1 MKKFKPLLLTLFII
15 IVDQISK
22 SWIVSHI
29 AENTLGYSLFGGFLN
44 IIHVRN
50 NAVAFSMGN
59 SLSLNIR
66 AILFI
71 LVPII
76 VLIYITKLIISD
88 KSSFNLTIFQRWILA
103 GFLGGG
109 MGNLIDRIFRGFR
122 VVDFMSNRVY
132 GLFGLD
138 RWPTWNLADASVC
151 VCGVLL
157 LISIIIEKRNE
168 RNIKK

>member
-1 MKKFKPLLLTLFII
+1 MKKFKPLLLTLFIL

-22 SWIVSHI
+22 SWVVVHI
-29 AENTLGYSLFGGFLN
+29 PENTLGYSLFGGFLD

-50 NAVAFSMGN
+50 NAVAFSIGN

-76 VLIYITKLIISD
+76 VLIYIANLIITD
-88 KSSFNLTIFQRWILA
+88 KSSFELNNFQRWILA

-109 MGNLIDRIFRGFR
+109 LGNLIDRIFRGFR

-132 GLFGLD
+132 GLFGLE

-151 VCGVLL
+151 VSGVLL
-157 LISIIIEKRNE
+157 LISIIIEE
-168 RNIKK
+168 RKAKNIKK

>member
-1 MKKFKPLLLTLFII
+1 MRKFKPLLLSLFII

-29 AENTLGYSLFGGFLN
+29 PENTKGYSFFNGFLD

-50 NAVAFSMGN
+50 NAVAFSLGN

-66 AILFI
+66 SVLFI
-71 LVPII
+71 LVPIV
-76 VLIYITKLIISD
+76 VLFYIGKLIISE
-88 KSSFNLTIFQRWILA
+88 KSSFELTHFQRWILA

-109 MGNLIDRIFRGFR
+109 IGNLIDRLFRDFR

-138 RWPTWNLADASVC
+138 RWPTWNFADASVC
-151 VCGVLL
+151 VSGVLL
-157 LISIIIEKRNE
+157 LISIIYEE
-168 RNIKK
+168 RKLKKKDK